1 MSGVVLIL
9 FFPNY
14 KVNTPA
20 LFLSSPYPF
29 YTTPLRRFVLFHKII
44 AKAKYEKRPFV
55 ETQCLRLRD
64 AKSMHKTHS

>member
-20 LFLSSPYPF
+20 LFLSSLYPF
-29 YTTPLRRFVLFHKII
+29 YTTPNPCQTN
-44 AKAKYEKRPFV
+44 A
-55 ETQCLRLRD
+55 QN
-64 AKSMHKTHS
+64 